1 MTDTPRTQPF
11 KLGGQRTVS
20 TTHAATPPQV
30 AERDRPVPPTATQ
43 DTKPTAGIQRRA
55 AAPRTAPRYDELER
69 KEARLRPDQ
78 VAELSRL
85 ARELAREARKSR
97 PAGETPA
104 RITDNTLIRVAVD
117 MLLAHS
123 DQLAGI
129 DEEHLRRSVGLKS

>member
-1 MTDTPRTQPF
+1 MTEPPRTTPRR
-11 KLGGQRTVS
+11 LGSQRTVS

-30 AERDRPVPPTATQ
+30 DERDHAAPASQPRGSTPP
-43 DTKPTAGIQRRA
+43 AGTQRRA
-55 AAPRTAPRYDELER
+55 SAPRGAPRYDELER

-78 VAELSRL
+78 VAELSRV
-85 ARELAREARKSR
+85 ARDLAREARKSR

-117 MLLAHS
+117 LLLARS

-129 DEEHLRRSVGLKS
+129 DEDQLRRSLGL